1 LITVYIRNITNY
13 ITFAKELKDFPA
25 FSLRDTEKLS
35 GRVYYHR
42 IAEWQKKGY
51 IKRIANGIFIF
62 AGEPMDEMHLYYL
75 ANRIYEPSY
84 ISLESA
90 FAHYGFI
97 PEAVYRITSV
107 CSKKTSQFQQDNIVF
122 TYRTINPR
130 FNFGYTLMKWKNVAI
145 KIAEPEKAVIDY
157 FYLNTE
163 LNTPDQIEGMRFNTN
178 AIKGQIDWQKIN
190 KYLEIYDNK
199 TLIKRIL
206 LLKELVNNA

>member
-1 LITVYIRNITNY
+1 MNY
-13 ITFAKELKDFPA
+13 ITFANELKNYPA

-35 GRVYYHR
+35 GKVYYHR

-62 AGEPMDEMHLYYL
+62 AGEPLDEMHLYYL

-90 FAHYGFI
+90 FAFYGFI

-122 TYRTINPR
+122 TYRSINPR
-130 FNFGYTLMKWKNVAI
+130 LNFGYTLIKWKNVVI

-163 LNTPDQIEGMRFNTN
+163 LNTPDQIEGMRFNTM
-178 AIKGQIDWQKIN
+178 AIKEQIDWQRIN
-190 KYLEIYDNK
+190 KYLKIYDNK
-199 TLIKRIL
+199 TLNKRVL
-206 LLKELVNNA
+206 LLKEQVNNA

>member
-1 LITVYIRNITNY
+1 MNY

-35 GRVYYHR
+35 GKVYYHR

-51 IKRIANGIFIF
+51 IKRIANGIYMF
-62 AGEPMDEMHLYYL
+62 ASEPLDEKHLYYL

-90 FAHYGFI
+90 FAFYGFI

-122 TYRTINPR
+122 TYRSISPR

-163 LNTPDQIEGMRFNTN
+163 LKSSEQIEDMRFNTI
-178 AIKGQIDWQKIN
+178 AIKEQIDWEKID

-206 LLKELVNNA
+206 LLKEWINNA

>member
-1 LITVYIRNITNY
+1 MNY
-13 ITFAKELKDFPA
+13 ITFANELKNYPA

-35 GRVYYHR
+35 GKVYYHR

-62 AGEPMDEMHLYYL
+62 AGEPLDEMHLYYL

-90 FAHYGFI
+90 FAFYGFI

-122 TYRTINPR
+122 TYRSINPR
-130 FNFGYTLMKWKNVAI
+130 LNFGYTLIKWKNVAI

-163 LNTPDQIEGMRFNTN
+163 LKSSEQIEDMRFNTI
-178 AIKGQIDWQKIN
+178 AIKEQIDWEKID

-206 LLKELVNNA
+206 LLKEWINNA

>member
-1 LITVYIRNITNY
+1 MNY
-13 ITFAKELKDFPA
+13 ITFANELKNYPA

-35 GRVYYHR
+35 GKVYYHR

-51 IKRIANGIFIF
+51 IKRIANGIYMF
-62 AGEPMDEMHLYYL
+62 ASEPLDEMHLYYL

-122 TYRTINPR
+122 TYRSINPR
-130 FNFGYTLMKWKNVAI
+130 LNFGYTLIKWKNVVI

-163 LNTPDQIEGMRFNTN
+163 LNTPDQIEGMRFNTI
-178 AIKGQIDWQKIN
+178 AIKEQIDWQKIN

-199 TLIKRIL
+199 TLNKRIL
-206 LLKELVNNA
+206 LLKEQVNNA

>member
-1 LITVYIRNITNY
+1 MNY
-13 ITFAKELKDFPA
+13 ITFANELKNYPA

-35 GRVYYHR
+35 GKVYYHR

-62 AGEPMDEMHLYYL
+62 AGEPLDEMHLYYL
-75 ANRIYEPSY
+75 ATRIYEPSY

-90 FAHYGFI
+90 FAFYGFI

-107 CSKKTSQFQQDNIVF
+107 CSKKTSQFQQDNIIF
-122 TYRTINPR
+122 TYRSINPR
-130 FNFGYTLMKWKNVAI
+130 FNFGYILMKWKNVAI

-163 LNTPDQIEGMRFNTN
+163 LKSSEQIEGMRFNT
-178 AIKGQIDWQKIN
+178 
-190 KYLEIYDNK
+190 
-199 TLIKRIL
+199 
-206 LLKELVNNA
+206 